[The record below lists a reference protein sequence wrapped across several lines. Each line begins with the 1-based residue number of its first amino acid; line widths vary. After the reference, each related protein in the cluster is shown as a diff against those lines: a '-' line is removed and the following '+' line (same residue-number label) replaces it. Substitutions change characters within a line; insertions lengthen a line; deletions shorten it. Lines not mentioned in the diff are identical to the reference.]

1 MYMLKSADL
10 NKNFF
15 LSKDVDENMKKSMS
29 LLFDM
34 QIEVSRPKTQLAAK
48 PVLSIEEEIQQ
59 VTDSIKIDL

>member
-1 MYMLKSADL
+1 MDAVDL
-10 NKNFF
+10 VGFF
-15 LSKDVDENMKKSMS
+15 LSFFKKKS
-29 LLFDM
+29 LFFDM

>member
-1 MYMLKSADL
+1 
-10 NKNFF
+10 
-15 LSKDVDENMKKSMS
+15 MKKSMS
-29 LLFDM
+29 LFFDM

>member
-15 LSKDVDENMKKSMS
+15 IKGRRREYEKSMS
-29 LLFDM
+29 LFFDM

-59 VTDSIKIDL
+59 VADSIKIDL

>member
-1 MYMLKSADL
+1 MQIQRETFFIKLHRTRILK
-10 NKNFF
+10 KN
-15 LSKDVDENMKKSMS
+15 MS
-29 LLFDM
+29 LFFDM